1 MAKVIITFRIMPE
14 GVDVSFDD
22 LKGLI
27 IKKIT
32 NFGGIITEEKKE
44 PVAFGLSSLNI
55 TFNLDENKGDTEKL
69 EDDMNKYFSSVR
81 SKYFSFLLLKIYFFK
96 HVLHEL
102 IKIGKAIIR
111 NKNIS
116 GPIYPMIK

>member
-69 EDDMNKYFSSVR
+69 EDDICKIEGVQSCSV
-81 SKYFSFLLLKIYFFK
+81 
-96 HVLHEL
+96 
-102 IKIGKAIIR
+102 
-111 NKNIS
+111 IS
-116 GPIYPMIK
+116 VSRAMG